1 MILKKLDSFP
11 LVCLLTYY
19 ASSTSH
25 CPPCIHK
32 SLGWLLLLAGTHLL
46 REGPLQVAPCSPTL
60 LINCVHKGSKCALA
74 GSFCHECSGD
84 DRANMAMG
92 GSHILRSWW
101 TSDSPERE
109 RLRKRWQ
116 ELVLRQTTQR
126 QLRQLSYGRK
136 CGRRHPGEGVISLH
150 RCVPKEPAWYSF
162 PGPPVEELQDSVA
175 VTIHTLTVLSTH
187 FSQAVP
193 KNTWAA
199 SLGKGTEVKEEGS
212 QNSRGKSLKA

>member
-109 RLRKRWQ
+109 RDWERDGKSWF
-116 ELVLRQTTQR
+116 
-126 QLRQLSYGRK
+126 SGR
-136 CGRRHPGEGVISLH
+136 
-150 RCVPKEPAWYSF
+150 
-162 PGPPVEELQDSVA
+162 PPRD
-175 VTIHTLTVLSTH
+175 
-187 FSQAVP
+187 
-193 KNTWAA
+193 NWDNWA
-199 SLGKGTEVKEEGS
+199 TEGS
-212 QNSRGKSLKA
+212 VEGGTQEKELYHFIDVFPKSQPGILSQGHLWKSYRIVLL